1 MSYILTAI
9 ALLSIL
15 LLLWQRFRVRRIL
28 LRLSRMLEQAYDGT
42 FQEQAYDEKQLS
54 QIEAK
59 MSRFLA
65 SSGFSR
71 RQVLQQKQQVEQLV
85 SDISHQTKTP
95 VANILLYT
103 QLLQEASGLSP
114 EAAELAGQ
122 VRVQA
127 EKLNFLLQDLIK
139 TSRLENGVLQL
150 TPQKNKVDGLLEA
163 VARMYQTKA
172 QAKNIRILQG
182 AGQEGL
188 TAVFDPK
195 WTAEALGNLVDNA
208 VKYTPEG
215 GQIQISAAGYEMF
228 CRIDIA
234 DTGAGISEEETA
246 KIFERFYR
254 SAQTAGHEGVGLGL
268 YLAREIISGQGGYIK
283 VTSVLGQGSIF
294 SVFLPRGNGA

>member
-1 MSYILTAI
+1 MIYILTAI

-28 LRLSRMLEQAYDGT
+28 LRLSKMLEQAYDGT

-182 AGQEGL
+182 AGQKGF

-254 SAQTAGHEGVGLGL
+254 SAQTAGQEGVGLGL

>member
-1 MSYILTAI
+1 MSYILAAI

-28 LRLSRMLEQAYDGT
+28 LRLSKMLEQAYDGT

-103 QLLQEASGLSP
+103 QLLQEASGLST

-182 AGQEGL
+182 AGQKGL

>member
-1 MSYILTAI
+1 MIYILAAI

-28 LRLSRMLEQAYDGT
+28 LRLSKMLEQAYDGT

-114 EAAELAGQ
+114 EAAELVGQ

-182 AGQEGL
+182 AGQKGL

-254 SAQTAGHEGVGLGL
+254 SAQSAGQEGVGLGL

>member
-1 MSYILTAI
+1 MSYILAAI

-28 LRLSRMLEQAYDGT
+28 LRLSKMLEQAYDGT

-85 SDISHQTKTP
+85 SDISHQTNTP

-103 QLLQEASGLSP
+103 QLLQEASGLSTD
-114 EAAELAGQ
+114 AAELAGQ

-182 AGQEGL
+182 AGQKGL

-283 VTSVLGQGSIF
+283 VTSALGQGSIF

>member
-1 MSYILTAI
+1 MIYILTAI

-28 LRLSRMLEQAYDGT
+28 LRLSKMLEQAYDGT

-182 AGQEGL
+182 AGQKGL
-188 TAVFDPK
+188 RAVFDPK

-254 SAQTAGHEGVGLGL
+254 SAQTAGQEGVGLGL